1 MEPSVIYRPGQHPQD
16 TEDIAFEFMENE
28 VGRHDWRN
36 NWPKFKANQG
46 DEAAL
51 RRKVQAWLNYA
62 GIEYDPGAIIAFLD
76 DMVKNRNG
84 NWR

>member
-16 TEDIAFEFMENE
+16 TEDLAFEFMEQE
-28 VGRHDWRN
+28 VGRLDWRN
-36 NWPKFKANQG
+36 NWPKWKANLGG
-46 DEAAL
+46 DDVI
-51 RRKVQAWLNYA
+51 RRKVQAWLDYL
-62 GIEYDPGAIIAFLD
+62 GIEYDPGLIVAFLD